1 MKKHRLELVLRNGA
15 FYVILERNSLETAIS
30 AMHFFI
36 RECIDSGDTE
46 LTLKYKDLSKPEY
59 DPYPWKKFL

>member
-1 MKKHRLELVLRNGA
+1 MMKHRLELVLRNGA
-15 FYVILERNSLETAIS
+15 VYAIVERNNLETAIS
-30 AMHFFI
+30 AMHFYI

-46 LTLKYKDLSKPEY
+46 LTLRYKDISKPE